1 MAEEIDLG
9 SLNFDTDKL
18 AKSLLETRI
27 QIDQVKEALAEN
39 RKEMRDSQKAI
50 NNLEKVQRDLKNV
63 GQESSDGYKNI
74 TKEINAMKKAQV
86 ETTKV
91 IIKQEQEVRT
101 LNKEQ
106 QILTKILDANTKAT
120 DGNTAAIDRA
130 ISASQN
136 EVKTIDQ
143 ARASN
148 KELLKLRNQ
157 LDISGGK
164 NADKLAEL
172 NKALDA
178 NNKFIKENVSA
189 YEQQKIGIGD
199 YRTAI
204 EEALSGTRLFGVS
217 LSEVKNVAGQFSG
230 VINLIRKDIKQTT
243 DTFKNSAE
251 ATKDMSNA
259 QKMAFFTTQSLSA
272 GLKILKVAL
281 ISTGIGAIVVA
292 LGSLITFLSTTQA
305 GIDAVTSVTRPLAA
319 VFQTLLGV
327 IQQFGGDI
335 FKDPL
340 GALKTMYNFV
350 KKQLVESFTS
360 LGKIIEGVFTLN
372 GDLIKEG
379 RDQYAKLAKDNTDA
393 IKNFARATR
402 DEISKAIDAGQKID
416 QLQKQQEKLES
427 KIASIR
433 AQANDDLRKQEN
445 IYKDQT
451 LSMEERNAAA
461 DKARQIALDLQ
472 DKENEILDIQI
483 EQLKIKQSL
492 NDTSRE
498 EEKLLDELIA
508 KRIDTAAK
516 ADEIERKTLM
526 LKRQMQN
533 EANAKEK
540 AANDARLAAALEL
553 QQIELER
560 FKLLNEGRQDGF
572 DEEIQFVRDISERRL
587 AILEEEFKQGKKS
600 KAAYEL
606 EKLQITQQAQQ
617 DEADVVLFYSAQRLN
632 KEILDLEKL
641 RSERK
646 RITEDS
652 VQDEIE
658 SLEALRVLKANEL
671 QVQLDAGIISQREYN
686 AALIELE
693 LEKNEQIKEINTAFE
708 AQRKEDEKLSRMLDN
723 EQKLLEL
730 RGFMEAEREIERQAY
745 EEKVSELEAQRQEGL
760 ISEENYLKSL
770 EVLNEKH
777 AKALDK
783 IDEAR
788 FQGKLKM
795 ASDTFGNLA
804 TIAGEETEA
813 GKFFASTQAAIDTY
827 ASAVAA
833 YKSMASIPVVGP
845 ALGAAA
851 AAAAI
856 ATGLRTVAKINS
868 VDVGFYS
875 GGYTGDGGMF
885 ERRGNVHAGEVVF
898 SQADV
903 QLLGGAANVESM
915 RPTSNLF
922 SEMPRGVMQD
932 ETDKTAMM
940 AAMIGEAVERG
951 SMNGTSKGVVD
962 AEDNKK
968 VKERARF

>member
-18 AKSLLETRI
+18 AKSLLDVRAK
-27 QIDQVKEALAEN
+27 IDEVRGSLSDN
-39 RKEMRDSQKAI
+39 RKEMRETQKSI
-50 NNLEKVQRDLKNV
+50 NDLEKVQRDLKNV

-74 TKEINAMKKAQV
+74 TKEIESMRKSQI

-91 IIKQEQEVRT
+91 IIKQEQQVRI
-101 LNKEQ
+101 LSKEQ
-106 QILTKILDANTKAT
+106 KTLTSILDANTAAS
-120 DGNTAAIDRA
+120 DGNTDAINRA
-130 ISASQN
+130 VKASQE
-136 EVKTIDQ
+136 EVKTVAQ

-148 KELLKLRNQ
+148 KELLKLRNE
-157 LDISGGK
+157 LDISNGK
-164 NADKLAEL
+164 NADKLKQL
-172 NKALDA
+172 NGAIDA

-217 LSEVKNVAGQFSG
+217 LNEVKNVAGQFSG
-230 VINLIRKDIKQTT
+230 VINLMKQDIKQTS

-251 ATKDMSNA
+251 TTADFSKA
-259 QKMAFFTTQSLSA
+259 QKAAFFTTQSLSA
-272 GLKILKVAL
+272 GLKLLKIAL

-327 IQQFGGDI
+327 VQKFGGDI

-350 KKQLVESFTS
+350 KKQLIESFTS

-372 GDLIKEG
+372 GDLIREG
-379 RDQYAKLAKDNTDA
+379 QQQYADLAKSNTEA

-416 QLQKQQEKLES
+416 QLQKRQERLEAS
-427 KIASIR
+427 IASKR
-433 AQANDDLRKQEN
+433 AQANKDLKEQQK
-445 IYKDQT
+445 IYQDQT
-451 LSMEERNAAA
+451 LSAQERNAAA
-461 DKARQIALDLQ
+461 ERAKEIALELQ
-472 DKENEILDIQI
+472 DSENELLDVQI

-498 EEKLLDELIA
+498 EEKQLDELIA
-508 KRIDTAAK
+508 QRIATAQK
-516 ADEIERKTLM
+516 ADEIEIRTLRV
-526 LKRQMQN
+526 KKQVQT
-533 EANAKEK
+533 EIETAAK
-540 AANDARLAAALEL
+540 AAADARRAEALEL

-560 FKLLNEGRQDGF
+560 FKLLNEGRQDSF
-572 DEEIQFVRDISERRL
+572 EEEIQFAREVSSKRL

-606 EKLQITQQAQQ
+606 EKLQIAKQAQE
-617 DEADVVLFYSAQRLN
+617 DEADVILFYSQQRIN
-632 KEILDLEKL
+632 EEILSLERL

-646 RITEDS
+646 RITQES
-652 VQDEIE
+652 IQDEVE
-658 SLEALRVLKANEL
+658 SLEALRQLKEKDL
-671 QVQLDAGIISQREYN
+671 QTQFDAGIISRREFN
-686 AALIELE
+686 QALADLE
-693 LEKNEQIKEINTAFE
+693 IEKNEQIAAINDAYE
-708 AQRKEDEKLSRMLDN
+708 LQRKEDEKLSRMLDN
-723 EQKLLEL
+723 EQRLLEL

-745 EEKVSELEAQRQEGL
+745 EEKLSTLEAQREEGL
-760 ISEENYLKSL
+760 ISEENYLSAL
-770 EVLNEKH
+770 YNLNKKH
-777 AKALDK
+777 ADALKK

-788 FQGKLKM
+788 FAGKLKM

-804 TIAGEETEA
+804 TIAGEESEA
-813 GKFFASTQAAIDTY
+813 GKFFASAQATIDTY
-827 ASAVAA
+827 SSAVAA
-833 YKSMASIPVVGP
+833 YKSLAGIPVVGP
-845 ALGAAA
+845 GLGAVAA
-851 AAAAI
+851 AGAVAA
-856 ATGLRTVAKINS
+856 GLRNVAKINS

-885 ERRGNVHAGEVVF
+885 ERKGDVHAGEVVF

-903 QLLGGAANVESM
+903 QQLGGAAKVESM
-915 RPTSNLF
+915 RPTSDLF
-922 SEMPRGVMQD
+922 NDMPRGILQGGED
-932 ETDKTAMM
+932 NSAMM

-951 SMNGTSKGVVD
+951 SMRGTSKGVVD
-962 AEDNKK
+962 AEDDKR

>member
-18 AKSLLETRI
+18 AKSLLETRV
-27 QIDQVKEALAEN
+27 QIDQVKGALAEN

-50 NNLEKVQRDLKNV
+50 NDLEKVQRDLKNV
-63 GQESSDGYKNI
+63 GQESSDGYKNL
-74 TKEINAMKKAQV
+74 TKEIESMRKAQV
-86 ETTKV
+86 DTTKV

-101 LNKEQ
+101 LTKEQ
-106 QILTKILDANTKAT
+106 RTLTAVLDANTSAS
-120 DGNTAAIDRA
+120 DGNTDAINRA
-130 ISASQN
+130 VKASQE
-136 EVKTIDQ
+136 EVKSVDQ

-172 NKALDA
+172 NKALNA
-178 NNKFIKENVSA
+178 NNKFIKENVSE

-199 YRTAI
+199 YQTAI
-204 EEALSGTRLFGVS
+204 EGALSGTRLFGVS

-230 VINLIRKDIKQTT
+230 VINLIKKDIKQTT

-251 ATKDMSNA
+251 ATQDMSNA
-259 QKMAFFTTQSLSA
+259 QKMAFFSTQSLSA
-272 GLKILKVAL
+272 GLKLLKIAL
-281 ISTGIGAIVVA
+281 VSTGIGAIVVA

-305 GIDAVTSVTRPLAA
+305 GIDAVTSVTRPLTT

-327 IQQFGGDI
+327 IQKFGGDI

-350 KKQLVESFTS
+350 KHQLIEGFGA
-360 LGKIIEGVFTLN
+360 LGKIIKGVFTLDD
-372 GDLIKEG
+372 DLIKSG
-379 RDQYAKLAKDNTDA
+379 FDQYNKLAEENTEA
-393 IKNFARATR
+393 IKNMGRGASAVFKEAFERGKQIDSMMKQLSKTEAGYITQQAELKQELKEQNLIAEDQTKSLAEREAAAKRTIDISR
-402 DEISKAIDAGQKID
+402 DINDEQRKRLEIERDIM
-416 QLQKQQEKLES
+416 LLKQQS
-427 KIASIR
+427 
-433 AQANDDLRKQEN
+433 
-445 IYKDQT
+445 
-451 LSMEERNAAA
+451 
-461 DKARQIALDLQ
+461 
-472 DKENEILDIQI
+472 
-483 EQLKIKQSL
+483 
-492 NDTSRE
+492 NDTSDA
-498 EEKLLDELIA
+498 EKVELANINKAIA
-508 KRIDTAAK
+508 ESNAAQLELETTQQNK
-516 ADEIERKTLM
+516 LNALRKEAT
-526 LKRQMQN
+526 
-533 EANAKEK
+533 ANAIAENK
-540 AANDARLAAALEL
+540 ARLDAALEA
-553 QQIELER
+553 QQVELEM
-560 FKLLNEGRQDGF
+560 FKALNQGRQDGF
-572 DEEIQFVRDISERRL
+572 DEEIQFARDISDRRL
-587 AILEEEFKQGKKS
+587 AILEEEFKQGKKT

-606 EKLQITQQAQQ
+606 EKLQIAQQAQQ
-617 DEADVVLFYSAQRLN
+617 DEADVLLFYSEQRLN

-646 RITEDS
+646 RITENS
-652 VQDEIE
+652 VEDEKQA
-658 SLEALRVLKANEL
+658 LEALRQLKANDAK
-671 QVQLDAGIISQREYN
+671 VQLDAGIISQREYN
-686 AALIELE
+686 AALLELE
-693 LEKNEQIKEINTAFE
+693 LEKNEQIKEIDTAFE
-708 AQRKEDEKLSRMLDN
+708 EQRKEDKKLSL
-723 EQKLLEL
+723 LLENEERL
-730 RGFMEAEREIERQAY
+730 MQMRGFMEMEREIERQAY
-745 EEKVSELEAQRQEGL
+745 EEKVSELEAQRQEG
-760 ISEENYLKSL
+760 IVSEENYLKSL
-770 EVLNEKH
+770 EVLNQKH
-777 AKALDK
+777 ANALDK

-788 FQGKLKM
+788 FEGKLKM

-833 YKSMASIPVVGP
+833 YRSMASIPVVGP
-845 ALGAAA
+845 ALGTIA

-856 ATGLRTVAKINS
+856 TTGLRTVAKINS

-903 QLLGGAANVESM
+903 QQLGGAANVESM

>member
-18 AKSLLETRI
+18 AKSLLDVRVK
-27 QIDQVKEALAEN
+27 IDEVRGSLSDN
-39 RKEMRDSQKAI
+39 RKEMRDTQKSI
-50 NNLEKVQRDLKNV
+50 NDLEKVQRDLKNV
-63 GQESSDGYKNI
+63 GQESSDGYKNL
-74 TKEINAMKKAQV
+74 TKEIESMKKSQV

-91 IIKQEQEVRT
+91 IIKQEQQVRI
-101 LNKEQ
+101 LSKEQ
-106 QILTKILDANTKAT
+106 NTLTSILDANTKAS
-120 DGNTAAIDRA
+120 DGNTDAINRA
-130 ISASQN
+130 VKASQE
-136 EVKTIDQ
+136 EVKSVDQ

-148 KELLKLRNQ
+148 KELLKLRNE

-164 NADKLAEL
+164 NADKLKQL
-172 NKALDA
+172 NGALDA

-230 VINLIRKDIKQTT
+230 VINLIKKDIKQTT

-251 ATKDMSNA
+251 ATQDMSNA
-259 QKMAFFTTQSLSA
+259 QKAAFFSTQSLSA
-272 GLKILKVAL
+272 ALKLLKVAL
-281 ISTGIGAIVVA
+281 ISTGIGAIVVV

-305 GIDAVTSVTRPLAA
+305 GIDAVTSVTRPLTA

-327 IQQFGGDI
+327 IQQFGGEI

-350 KKQLVESFTS
+350 KKQLIESFTS

-379 RDQYAKLAKDNTDA
+379 IDQYDQLAKDNTDA
-393 IKNFARATR
+393 IRNFAKATR

-416 QLQKQQEKLES
+416 QLQKQQERLEIS
-427 KIASIR
+427 MASRR
-433 AQANDDLRKQEN
+433 AQANKDLKDQEK
-445 IYKDQT
+445 IYQDQT

-461 DKARQIALDLQ
+461 ERAKSISLELQ
-472 DKENEILDIQI
+472 DRENEILDIQI

-498 EEKLLDELIA
+498 EEKQLDELIA
-508 KRIDTAAK
+508 KRIETAQK
-516 ADEIERKTLM
+516 ADEIELKTLA
-526 LKRQMQN
+526 LKQQMQT
-533 EANAKEK
+533 ELETTAK
-540 AANDARLAAALEL
+540 AANDARLAATLEL
-553 QQIELER
+553 QQVELER
-560 FKLLNEGRQDGF
+560 FRLLNEGRQSNF
-572 DEEIQFVRDISERRL
+572 DEEIQFARDISDRRL

-606 EKLQITQQAQQ
+606 EKLQIAQQAQE
-617 DEADVVLFYSAQRLN
+617 DEADVILFYSQQRIN
-632 KEILDLEKL
+632 EEILDLERL

-646 RITEDS
+646 RITQESIEDE
-652 VQDEIE
+652 VE
-658 SLEALRVLKANEL
+658 SLEALRQLKENDL
-671 QVQLDAGIISQREYN
+671 QTQFDAGIISRREFN
-686 AALIELE
+686 QSLTELE
-693 LEKNEQIKEINTAFE
+693 IEKNEQIDELNAAYE
-708 AQRKEDEKLSRMLDN
+708 LQRREDEKMSRMLDN
-723 EQKLLEL
+723 EQRLLEL
-730 RGFMEAEREIERQAY
+730 RGFMEVEREIERQAY
-745 EEKVSELEAQRQEGL
+745 EEKVSELEAQMEEGL
-760 ISEENYLKSL
+760 ISEENYLKAL
-770 EVLNEKH
+770 ENLNKKH
-777 AKALDK
+777 ADALNK

-788 FQGKLKM
+788 FANKLKL

-804 TIAGEETEA
+804 TIAGEESEA
-813 GKFFASTQAAIDTY
+813 GKFFASAQAAIDTY

-833 YKSMASIPVVGP
+833 YRSMAGIPVVGP
-845 ALGAAA
+845 ALGGVA

-856 ATGLRTVAKINS
+856 ATGLRTVGKINS
-868 VDVGFYS
+868 VDVGFYN

-885 ERRGNVHAGEVVF
+885 ERKGDVHAGEVVF

-903 QLLGGAANVESM
+903 QQLGGAAKVESM
-915 RPTSNLF
+915 RPTSDLF
-922 SEMPRGVMQD
+922 NDMPRGILQGGED
-932 ETDKTAMM
+932 NSAMM

-951 SMNGTSKGVVD
+951 SMRGTSKGVVD
-962 AEDNKK
+962 AEDDKR